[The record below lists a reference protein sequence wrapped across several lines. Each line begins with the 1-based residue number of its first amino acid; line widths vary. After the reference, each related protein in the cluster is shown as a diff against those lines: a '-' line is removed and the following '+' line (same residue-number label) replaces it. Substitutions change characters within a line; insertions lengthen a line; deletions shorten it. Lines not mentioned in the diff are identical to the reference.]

1 MSFFCAVF
9 KDELQRVPFS
19 DYVYMMMM
27 MMMMVVMH
35 KS

>member
-27 MMMMVVMH
+27 VVVVMH
-35 KS
+35 NAKL